1 MIIMTALHFPMK
13 IYNFAAAAAA
23 ATTTMEFNTIP
34 SITEK
39 PIYLQAAL
47 ARLLYKHVGGTLH

>member
-1 MIIMTALHFPMK
+1 MTALHFPMK